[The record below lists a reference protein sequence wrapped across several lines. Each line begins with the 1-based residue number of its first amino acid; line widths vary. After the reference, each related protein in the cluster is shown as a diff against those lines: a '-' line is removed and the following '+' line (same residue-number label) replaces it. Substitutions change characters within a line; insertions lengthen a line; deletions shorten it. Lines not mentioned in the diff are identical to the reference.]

1 MGYFI
6 LSTLLFGICKLR
18 LINLLLSFHQVVIK
32 YNKTN
37 NGNDKMINKIKISVR
52 NLVEFVMRSGDID
65 NTFRSMN
72 SAVEGT
78 KAHGKVQKS
87 YGAGYRSE
95 VTLRHRVEYEE
106 FTIEV
111 QGRADGILED
121 RGGATIDE
129 IKSTTR
135 DLDEID
141 EGFNPLHWAQ
151 AKCYGYIYCVDS
163 NLDEISIQI
172 TYFHIETEEKKI
184 IKKKF
189 TLRELEDYFYN
200 LIEKYIE
207 WSKISF
213 YWREKRD
220 SSIGGLNFPFED
232 YRRGQREL
240 AVAAYKTILEGK
252 KLYASAP
259 TGIGK
264 TMSTLFPSI
273 KAVGEKKA
281 EKIFYLTA
289 KTITREVPIASMRL
303 LEEKGLKAKTVV
315 ITAKDK
321 ICLNDERKCNPR
333 DCSYAKGH
341 FDRVNEAIID
351 IFENE
356 NLITREVAIEYAEKY
371 HVCPFEFVLDVSLW
385 ADVIVADYN
394 YVFDPQVYLK
404 RFFEGISEDYVFL
417 VDEAHNLVDRSRE
430 MFSAQISTESFEN
443 ILDIF
448 DKKYKKLKRS
458 IIKCKDLMKFVKGGL
473 SGKKEYYSKEEITEL
488 YYPFKRSITLLE
500 PWLIEEKKEK
510 RYEEVL
516 ELYFGLLTYIKISD
530 LYDNHYVTYIKEEGD
545 NTIYK
550 LYCVDSSYLLREAF
564 ERGKSSIL
572 FSATLNPIDYYM
584 NLLGENKGDYNIRLT
599 SPFPSEN
606 LCLLIDSTIS
616 TKYRDR
622 EYTYIDVVKRVESFV
637 KVKRGNYLVFFPSHK
652 YMNTIYDL
660 ISKRNCDLN
669 IIMQETKMDEVER
682 EAFLQTFNEE
692 NDLIAFA
699 VMGGIFSEGIDL
711 VGKKLIGAVIVGVG
725 MPMIS
730 FERNIIRDYFDSTG
744 EDGFEYA
751 YTYPGMNKVL
761 QGSGRV
767 IRSKRDKGA
776 VLLIDSRYRTKKYK
790 SLFPREWRNYNMIN
804 SGNLMKRLKE
814 FW

>member
-1 MGYFI
+1 M
-6 LSTLLFGICKLR
+6 R
-18 LINLLLSFHQVVIK
+18 
-32 YNKTN
+32 
-37 NGNDKMINKIKISVR
+37 NKIKISVR

-72 SAVEGT
+72 SALEGT
-78 KAHGKVQKS
+78 KAHQKVQNS
-87 YGAGYRSE
+87 YGSE
-95 VTLRHRVEYEE
+95 YSAEVSLKHSVEYEE

-111 QGRADGILED
+111 QGRADGILKD
-121 RGGATIDE
+121 HDGITIDE

-141 EGFNPLHWAQ
+141 ENFNPLHWAQ

-163 NLDEISIQI
+163 ELEEIDIQI
-172 TYFHIETEEKKI
+172 TYFHIDTEEEKI
-184 IKKKF
+184 IKKHF
-189 TLRELEDYFYN
+189 TIEELKEYFYS

-207 WSKISF
+207 WSKITF
-213 YWREKRD
+213 YWGEERD
-220 SSIGGLNFPFED
+220 TSIESLKFPFES
-232 YRRGQREL
+232 YRNGQREL
-240 AVAAYKTILEGK
+240 AVAAYKTIDEGK

-273 KAVGEKKA
+273 KAIGEQKA

-289 KTITREVPIASMRL
+289 KTITREVPIGSMKL

-356 NLITREVAIEYAEKY
+356 NLISREVAIKYAEKH

-394 YVFDPQVYLK
+394 YVFDPQVYLR
-404 RFFEGISEDYVFL
+404 RFFEGIKEDYVFL

-430 MFSAQISTESFEN
+430 MFSAEISTELFEN
-443 ILDIF
+443 VLDIF
-448 DKKYKKLKRS
+448 DGKYKKLKKS
-458 IIKCKDLMKFVKGGL
+458 LLKCKDTMDIVKAGL
-473 SGKKEYYSKEEITEL
+473 SAKKEYYRKEEITDL

-516 ELYFGLLTYIKISD
+516 ELYFNLLTYIKISD
-530 LYDNHYVTYIKEEGD
+530 LYDSHYVTYIREDGR
-545 NTIYK
+545 NTIFK

-564 ERGKSSIL
+564 ERGRSSIL

-584 NLLGENKGDYNIRLT
+584 NLLGENKGDYHIKLS
-599 SPFPSEN
+599 SPFPRKN

-622 EYTYIDVVKRVESFV
+622 EYTYMDVVKRVESFV
-637 KVKRGNYLVFFPSHK
+637 KSKKGNYLIFFPSHL
-652 YMNTIYDL
+652 YMNIIYDL
-660 ISKRNCDLN
+660 ITESKNDLN
-669 IIMQETKMDEVER
+669 IIKQERIMNEGER
-682 EAFLQTFNEE
+682 EDFLETFNNED
-692 NDLIAFA
+692 NLIAFA

-711 VGKKLIGAVIVGVG
+711 VGEKLIGAVVVGVG

-730 FERNIIRDYFDSTG
+730 FERNIIKEYFESIG

-767 IRSKRDKGA
+767 IRSHTDRGA
-776 VLLIDSRYRTKKYK
+776 ILLIDNRYRTNKYK
-790 SLFPREWRNYNMIN
+790 SLFPREWRNFKMIN
-804 SGNLMKRLKE
+804 EKNLERNLRN